1 MVPDEYFCMENSTII
16 RKKLIRVNGTRWS
29 VLLHAKSN
37 NFQKKAY
44 KGQWYQVLCS
54 NEATSKEST
63 KKTYTGQ
70 FIVEL
75 IRVNKMAY
83 KGHLRQPPQSY
94 ILTNIQRFKSKR
106 GPEGSFRRETALRTK
121 HITPG
126 HTF

>member
-1 MVPDEYFCMENSTII
+1 MVPVGLFFCMRNPTIF
-16 RKKLIRVNGTRWS
+16 RKRLIRVNDTRCS
-29 VLLHAKSN
+29 VQMKQHQT
-37 NFQKKAY
+37 NFQ
-44 KGQWYQVLCS
+44 
-54 NEATSKEST
+54 

-126 HTF
+126 YTF